1 MTLAFWLK
9 NKTPPPPPNYPLK
22 IARGLKP
29 VLQLYIPYS
38 LESEKIREE
47 LKQTSMHYES
57 KCEDYKL
64 LEDRLQRTKN
74 EYQTHI
80 NQLQKR

>member
-1 MTLAFWLK
+1 MFAAYVYFHYEKKKK
-9 NKTPPPPPNYPLK
+9 NTYTFYFLT
-22 IARGLKP
+22 
-29 VLQLYIPYS
+29 S

-47 LKQTSMHYES
+47 LKQISMHYES

-64 LEDRLQRTKN
+64 LEDRLQRTKG